1 MPDFNTMNKAQLLAW
16 LQQNNPSPGTPE
28 YNAAERR
35 KNELSGVSTK
45 VRGPSGG
52 YLGINEEGAFTAPP
66 EVSALEAA
74 VLGAGRTSRSF
85 KTGLENLFAGDEQ
98 KQEIAAR
105 LAEQDKKFGLVREQQ
120 PTASFLGEIAPYFAP
135 AGTATT
141 PLAYGA
147 KIAANV
153 PKIGRGVK
161 KGLLDVSRKIKDSSM
176 LDAALIGGGYGL
188 LTPGEDQAEQ
198 AGVGTVLGAAG
209 DVAGRLLGRAFDP
222 VQSVLSTQGK
232 KIIDWAKR
240 KGYRLTPAQQFGSD
254 TLRKVEA
261 SMEAY
266 PPTAAPFA
274 EASEHNVKISNRIA
288 ANSIGESADELSA
301 DVLHNA
307 HKRIGARFDELTK
320 DVEIPLSFDD
330 GDLMS
335 IIRRRLEEFDLDP
348 SDAEFQKIINKILPK
363 SDVMPFPRKIEPGDI
378 LTGAQYQKYRS
389 AASRKASSAFK
400 SGKADEGFAAAA
412 VIDALDEI
420 TERALGGQALQS
432 FRKARQQWRN
442 KLALESPGVIHAGT
456 GNVSPATLAN
466 VLNRTDKS
474 GFMREANVGN
484 NDLYAMARSGK
495 LFKSI
500 GDSGTTT
507 RLFIPASAGVM
518 GAIVGANTGGEDL
531 GEKFGSAGLGLG
543 AGVLAGMIAPRLASR
558 GYMGAAPSMINANPL
573 SLIPRSVKDAAQTGA
588 RRGPTAQY
596 LYEPESTSERKLG
609 LLGH

>member
-1 MPDFNTMNKAQLLAW
+1 MPDFSEMNEDQLLAW
-16 LQQNNPSPGTPE
+16 LKQNNPSPGTPE
-28 YNAAERR
+28 YSAAKRR
-35 KNELSGVSTK
+35 KDELSGTK

-52 YLGINEEGAFTAPP
+52 YLGINEEGALTSPP

-198 AGVGTVLGAAG
+198 AEVGTALGAAG

-261 SMEAY
+261 SMESY

-400 SGKADEGFAAAA
+400 SGKVDEGFAAAA

-432 FRKARQQWRN
+432 FRKARRQWRN

-456 GNVSPATLAN
+456 GNVSSATLAN

-500 GDSGTTT
+500 GDSGTAT
-507 RLFIPASAGVM
+507 RMFIPASAGAA
-518 GAIVGANTGGEDL
+518 GAIVGASTGGEDL

-543 AGVLAGMIAPRLASR
+543 AGVLAGMIAPRLLSR
-558 GYMGAAPSMINANPL
+558 GYMGAAPSMVNANPL
-573 SLIPRSVKDAAQTGA
+573 SFIPRSVKDAAQTGA
-588 RRGPTAQY
+588 RRGATAQY
-596 LYEPESTSERKLG
+596 LYGPESTSERKLG
-609 LLGH
+609 ILGY